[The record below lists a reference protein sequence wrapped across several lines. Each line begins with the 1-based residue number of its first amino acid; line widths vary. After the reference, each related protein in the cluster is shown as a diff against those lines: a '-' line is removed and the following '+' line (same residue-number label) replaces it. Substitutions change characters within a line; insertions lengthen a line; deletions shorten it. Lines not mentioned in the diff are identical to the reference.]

1 MFSLLGLLLVLG
13 AVALAGLRPWASS
26 AVAPDLSV
34 APEIGVALGDSTVVA
49 RADSPR
55 VASGSPAVGTGGIA
69 APGAPAAVSV
79 PAVVTA
85 PGESASRPTL
95 AVSPARPLQAVPAA
109 PTSSPPAAGPVP
121 APEPVAATPAP
132 QSPAA
137 QPVVATV
144 PGGGQGTSGGPV
156 SSGVGSGQPGPGC
169 EGDAYRITVSFDE
182 GEDADAQE
190 GPEAEGGEEEAEGGE
205 EGQPEADILIQRLG
219 SDGSEAEVQ
228 LRGDINDVRE
238 LVATLVSEGNC
249 VEVDIRPS
257 AEGDPEEEASN
268 PGTVTAEPGETPE
281 SQSRLP

>member
-1 MFSLLGLLLVLG
+1 M
-13 AVALAGLRPWASS
+13 
-26 AVAPDLSV
+26 
-34 APEIGVALGDSTVVA
+34 
-49 RADSPR
+49 
-55 VASGSPAVGTGGIA
+55 
-69 APGAPAAVSV
+69 
-79 PAVVTA
+79 
-85 PGESASRPTL
+85 
-95 AVSPARPLQAVPAA
+95 
-109 PTSSPPAAGPVP
+109 
-121 APEPVAATPAP
+121 
-132 QSPAA
+132 
-137 QPVVATV
+137 ATV